1 MSSQKEQGYR
11 YRFSNSAGREI
22 FEIHPIILGGNPTD
36 PSNKVLLTRE
46 EHIKAVR
53 YWNDIIRNL
62 RNKNK
67 TK

>member
-1 MSSQKEQGYR
+1 MNSQKQQKYR
-11 YRFSNSAGREI
+11 DRFSNSTGKEI

-36 PSNKVLLTRE
+36 PANKALLTRE

-67 TK
+67 